1 MALAQVLQLGDSE
14 KLTFEGRPEV
24 VSAWTA
30 ALSRLIAIVKQRRS
44 YETLYGGTAQAPFSP
59 RSRVVQNPRVRALLV
74 MRQDKLL
81 DAQQMR
87 LLRRSGIHSGGLS
100 SGSFN
105 SSGGH
110 TACAANGAA
119 VAEPL
124 SARGFHALAGGGSL
138 NGGGSLVR
146 GAAAPTAATAP
157 ILSSAIAGGRAAFA
171 SWAASGGQPPN
182 GSATPAEPGPPSE
195 EDGMARREAYLQLHA
210 GMRTK
215 YEGRARPAD
224 GADTVAGKPAAN
236 GHARPA

>member
-1 MALAQVLQLGDSE
+1 MVLAQVLQLGDSE

-138 NGGGSLVR
+138 VR

-182 GSATPAEPGPPSE
+182 GSATPAEPGPPAE

-210 GMRTK
+210 GMRAK

-224 GADTVAGKPAAN
+224 GADAVAGKPAAN